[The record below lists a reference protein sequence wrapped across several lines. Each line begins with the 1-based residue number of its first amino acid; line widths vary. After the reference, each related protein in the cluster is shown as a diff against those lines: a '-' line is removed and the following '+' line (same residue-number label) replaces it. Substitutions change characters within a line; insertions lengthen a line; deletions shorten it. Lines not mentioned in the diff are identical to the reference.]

1 MRYAFPIPAGFKYR
15 IGRLIR
21 NDSRPAAKEAEARL
35 IFLVHHKKAL
45 LRLAIQ
51 KVQGSPTD
59 SLPPQP
65 GKNDQAG
72 LPIAIQPESARRFLI
87 PEKAGQSAVTR
98 DRKHRGDSGLE

>member
-1 MRYAFPIPAGFKYR
+1 MRYDLPVPAGFKYR

-21 NDSRPAAKEAEARL
+21 NDSCPAAKKAEARL
-35 IFLVHHKKAL
+35 IFLIHHKKAF

-65 GKNDQAG
+65 RKDDQAG
-72 LPIAIQPESARRFLI
+72 LPIAIQPESVSRFLI
-87 PEKAGQSAVTR
+87 PEIASQSAFV
-98 DRKHRGDSGLE
+98 DD